1 MTDTYCIVIPHFKH
15 VPQVTRFLPTLAQA
29 ELPLFIIDDG
39 SGTEAVAQ
47 LNELTSDYSWVEL
60 ITRENN
66 GGKGAA
72 TVTGLQNAQHRGYSH
87 VILVDADGQHDPQDL
102 IRLHQESQIKPEALY
117 SGNPQ
122 FGDDIPAVR
131 RYGREIT
138 NVLARIE
145 AGNWGLE
152 DAMCGLRVYPVN
164 TTLNLARACGARL
177 RMEMDTELLVRAC
190 WQRLEVR
197 YLDTKVVYPE
207 EGASHFRMGKDNVR
221 MALMHI
227 RLLLEAIVRV
237 PMRKL
242 APATRTSGELNDNQ

>member
-1 MTDTYCIVIPHFKH
+1 MTNSYCIVIPHFKH
-15 VPQVTRFLPTLAQA
+15 VPQVSRFLPTLAQA
-29 ELPLFIIDDG
+29 KLPLLIVDDG
-39 SGTEAVAQ
+39 SGAEAVAQ
-47 LNELTSDYSWVEL
+47 LNKLISDCSWVEL
-60 ITRENN
+60 IIREKN

-72 TVTGLQNAQHRGYSH
+72 TVTGLQSAQQRGYSH
-87 VILVDADGQHDPQDL
+87 IILVDADGQHDPADI
-102 IRLHQESQIKPEALY
+102 IRLQKESQDRPKTLY

-122 FGDDIPAVR
+122 FGEDIPAVR

-145 AGNWGLE
+145 AGNWGLK

-164 TTLNLARACGARL
+164 ATQVLARACGTRL

-190 WQRLEVR
+190 WNGLDVR

-207 EGASHFRMGKDNVR
+207 AGASHFRMGKDNVR
-221 MALMHI
+221 MVLMHC
-227 RLLLEAIVRV
+227 RLLLEAVVRV

-242 APATRTSGELNDNQ
+242 APAKQTSEESNDNQ